1 MSLSC
6 LGHHLIVVK
15 PRINIGVEHAVA
27 LDYFSVLVH
36 FRFTTTLFLNLQ
48 SSV

>member
-15 PRINIGVEHAVA
+15 QRINIGVERAVA

-36 FRFTTTLFLNLQ
+36 FRFTATLFLNLQ
-48 SSV
+48 S

>member
-15 PRINIGVEHAVA
+15 QRINDRVGCAVA
-27 LDYFSVLVH
+27 LDYSSVLVH
-36 FRFTTTLFLNLQ
+36 FRSAVVCFFRTPW
-48 SSV
+48 S